1 LTDFPIAVTPRVMG
15 RPPLGVKPTMVRLT
29 EDVRRRIVALVGDN
43 RMAAFIREAVDG
55 ELARREKVSR
65 KSSDTKAEKEGA

>member
-1 LTDFPIAVTPRVMG
+1 MG

-43 RMAAFIREAVDG
+43 RMAAFIREAVDA
-55 ELARREKVSR
+55 ELERREKLSR
-65 KSSDTKAEKEGA
+65 KPSSKSPDDLANVP